1 MSTSGRLMT
10 LKYNK
15 PHTITVWLVR
25 MIFFCVSS
33 ELIET
38 NFQDGSHDVKA
49 ISSIMLFSIP
59 YFLNTA
65 SAAAEARAGG
75 HTSKARLVEKA
86 V

>member
-65 SAAAEARAGG
+65 SVEAQEDTRQKQG
-75 HTSKARLVEKA
+75 
-86 V
+86 